1 MQITDMLNQY
11 NRNIANGTEISG
23 GTQGIRQIASSLQQ
37 LSVGNVFEGSITH
50 MENGVVTLGL
60 SDGKTIQ
67 ARLDSGVSVRV
78 GESMFFQVRSNSGT
92 QIEIRP
98 FSQAGGMNPALLNAL
113 KVANLPADGK
123 MVTMVNSMM
132 ELSMPIDKQSLVQ
145 MAKLVVGNGRMD
157 AATIV
162 QMAKL
167 KIPVTEE
174 MAAQFENYKSDQYAI
189 LDSLEAVMETLPDA
203 LAHGSGDLKGLLE
216 LNRQMLEILLGEIPK
231 EADGKVTVNGE
242 GAGNTAQQPQDAL
255 QTEGQAGG
263 KVVLEGGV
271 LPEAE
276 LNGSGGLQPEEA
288 ITGKNGAQLAEGLA
302 GKNVVQLAEGLVGEN
317 KAPEAGAA
325 GKPGPQPEAG
335 ILGKETVQPGADTAG
350 KAGIQ
355 PGEGQQL
362 AEAAA
367 SDNRKAAV
375 YSAQTDTVKSLFNSS
390 GLQHLSGYLA
400 KIPELSQNPAVF
412 QNGMLAAGLSSRE
425 LLQLIGQAFSS
436 KNPFSR
442 QALSGL
448 VSSKEYRTLIRNA
461 MEQQWLLR
469 PEALKGE
476 HKVSELYERLDR
488 QMEHMEKVL
497 KSFGQSTPQLSD
509 TAASVRN
516 NIQFMNQLNQN
527 FAYVQIPLKLAGQ
540 NAHSDLYVYTDK
552 RKKRGKDDELTAFLH
567 LDLDHLGPADVSIKL
582 HNRQVSTNF
591 YLADELSYQILS
603 EHIEILEGRLLE
615 KGYNAKIYISNQ
627 KEKVNFV
634 EDILKQG
641 APAAGGMVHRYSFD
655 VRA

>member
-162 QMAKL
+162 QMAK
-167 KIPVTEE
+167 
-174 MAAQFENYKSDQYAI
+174 
-189 LDSLEAVMETLPDA
+189 
-203 LAHGSGDLKGLLE
+203 
-216 LNRQMLEILLGEIPK
+216 LEILLGEIPK

-641 APAAGGMVHRYSFD
+641 APSAGGMVHRYSFD